1 VKSRN
6 NREEMRR
13 ILVTGA
19 DGFVGQALTKRL
31 CAAGFSVT
39 GTVRRRAGN
48 QTVAIGDVADCEQW
62 LSLLA
67 GVDVV
72 VHLAARAHILR
83 EPSTDPLREFRR
95 VNVAATLKIA
105 RAAAVAGVQ
114 RFIFLSSIGVNGV
127 STTNRAFVESDEP
140 DPAEP
145 YAISKWEAERG
156 LMKIGAATGM
166 EIVRV
171 RPPLILGPGVKGNLR
186 RLVQLVDWGLP
197 LPFGAIPN
205 RRSFIALDDI
215 CDLLALCIANERAAN
230 ELFLAADPEQIS
242 TTELMHH
249 IARGLDRRSLLI
261 PVPLSGLFMVA
272 RILRA
277 QQLIERMA
285 LSLCV
290 NADRARTILSWT
302 PRTGILGGIRAMAQA
317 YRLQRHSYKV

>member
-1 VKSRN
+1 
-6 NREEMRR
+6 MRR
-13 ILVTGA
+13 VLVTGA
-19 DGFVGQALTKRL
+19 DGFVGQALTKCLRTS
-31 CAAGFSVT
+31 GFSVT
-39 GTVRRRAGN
+39 GTVRRRAAN
-48 QTVAIGDVADCEQW
+48 QTIAIGDVADSEQW
-62 LSLLA
+62 PSLLA
-67 GVDVV
+67 DVDVV

-83 EPSTDPLREFRR
+83 ESSTDPLREFRR

-105 RAAAVAGVQ
+105 RAAAVAGVR
-114 RFIFLSSIGVNGV
+114 RFVFLSSIGVNGV

-140 DPAEP
+140 NPTEP

-156 LMKIGAATGM
+156 LIEIGASTGM

-186 RLVQLVDWGLP
+186 RLVQVVDWGLP
-197 LPFGAIPN
+197 LPFGAILN
-205 RRSFIALDDI
+205 RRSFIALDDL
-215 CDLLALCIANERAAN
+215 CDLLALCIVNERAAN

-242 TTELMHH
+242 TTELMRH
-249 IARGLDRRSLLI
+249 IAQGLDKRSLLI
-261 PVPLSGLFMVA
+261 PVPLPGLMVVA

-302 PRTGILGGIRAMAQA
+302 PRTGILGGITAMAQA
-317 YRLQRHSYKV
+317 YRLQRHSCKA